1 MTKRN
6 FQAAE
11 YAAERNQNPRA
22 AEKIQ
27 TTLTHEE
34 FAVLDS
40 LGHECARVKFDP
52 TGVWQSRAAAI
63 NGILARAKKL
73 RAETP
78 QPDAGSGEIEIN
90 GLRLVCTCSACPEQY
105 DVFDG
110 DTQVGYLRLR
120 HGSFRAD
127 VPDCGG
133 KTVYAAHTQGD
144 GVFEDDERLHYL
156 TEAVA
161 AIQKAR
167 LKT

>member
-11 YAAERNQNPRA
+11 YAAEHKQNPPA

-34 FAVLDS
+34 FAVLDC

-52 TGVWQSRAAAI
+52 TGVWQSRAAVI
-63 NGILARAKKL
+63 SGILARAKKL

-78 QPDAGSGEIEIN
+78 QHDAGSGEIEIN

-120 HGSFRAD
+120 HGWFRAD
-127 VPDCGG
+127 VPICGG
-133 KTVYAAHTQGD
+133 EMVYDAYPRGD
-144 GVFEDDERLHYL
+144 GAFEDDERMHYL

-167 LKT
+167 SKT